1 MNLTHFNGEYGP
13 YLDVIR
19 NLRLFATQWVCMP
32 NWCDDFFNR
41 CYFLFVVILFGTNR
55 HTETTKRE
63 KNETKTN
70 KKKIFENLLAF
81 MEICIDITFWLV
93 DCTPNKT
100 TIHAYAHGFTVAAFT
115 GIPVSTMLA
124 YPSKTCKIKTRIYD
138 GYENKKYKTRT
149 ESYGLFQYQ
158 HKFKFWAI
166 NYDKKPIWQEGNR
179 KKRNTK

>member
-1 MNLTHFNGEYGP
+1 M
-13 YLDVIR
+13 
-19 NLRLFATQWVCMP
+19 LFFV
-32 NWCDDFFNR
+32 R
-41 CYFLFVVILFGTNR
+41 CYFIRNQQTHGDNEAR
-55 HTETTKRE
+55 KKWD
-63 KNETKTN
+63 KNQ

-93 DCTPNKT
+93 DCAPNKT

-138 GYENKKYKTRT
+138 GYENKKYKTRI

-166 NYDKKPIWQEGNR
+166 NYEKKPYDKREIEKKGTRNR
-179 KKRNTK
+179 KNYDMNSTGQMWVSACER